1 MVLLLI
7 RYNELGL
14 KSPRV
19 RSRFQKQ
26 MIRNIED
33 KFLKADLDCFIDSD
47 WGRIYLHTDDQPQ
60 GLRILSTVF
69 GITSVSPVTTSSDKI
84 EDITETVLKH
94 AKTLLKPRQSFA
106 IRTRRTGKHVY
117 TSQDLA
123 HHLGSA
129 VLDKYEDLNLTVN
142 LRSPDVELFVEVRNK
157 QSYIFSESVPG
168 PGGLPLGTQGK
179 LVSIFTHEN
188 SFIATWLMMKRGCRT
203 YPLYIKP
210 IDKESTISE
219 SQVRDQVEILKN
231 WVPNIDLKII
241 ELEDR
246 NNNNFDNAM
255 FDNKEFIDYAR
266 KTRVKGIV
274 LSEDFDSFVSS
285 VTKQKS
291 EFPVFYPLIGLAKE
305 QIQDLAR
312 RISAV

>member
-60 GLRILSTVF
+60 GLRLLSTVF
-69 GITSVSPVTTSSDKI
+69 GITSVSPVTTSSNKI
-84 EDITETVLKH
+84 EDITETVLEH
-94 AKTLLKPRQSFA
+94 GETLLKPRQSFA
-106 IRTRRTGKHVY
+106 IRTRRTGKHEY

-123 HHLGSA
+123 QHLGSA
-129 VLDKYEDLNLTVN
+129 ILDQFTDLNLTVN
-142 LRSPDVELFVEVRNK
+142 LRTPDVELFIEVRNK
-157 QSYIFSESVPG
+157 QSYIFSESVSG

-179 LVSIFTHEN
+179 VVSIFTDER

-203 YPLYIKP
+203 YPVYFKP
-210 IDKESTISE
+210 IDKDSKIGEA
-219 SQVRDQVEILKN
+219 QVKNQVELLRN

-246 NNNNFDNAM
+246 NNNNFDNVIL
-255 FDNKEFIDYAR
+255 DNKKFIDYA
-266 KTRVKGIV
+266 KMTRVKGVV
-274 LSEDFDSFVSS
+274 LSKDFDSFVTSDS
-285 VTKQKS
+285 NWKS
-291 EFPVFYPLIGLAKE
+291 EFPVFYPLIGLDEE